1 MKVLA
6 SGVSKDYGDFRK
18 ELVEKRKYQDLQN
31 IHVGDELFE
40 LFMKFDNHNSHEE
53 IQRLLRLRAE
63 NPNARLPGEEN
74 MWSKLAVVILKC
86 MKS

>member
-6 SGVSKDYGDFRK
+6 SGVSRDYGDFKR
-18 ELVEKRKYQDLQN
+18 ELIDTRKYQDLQN
-31 IHVGDELFE
+31 IHVGDDLFE
-40 LFMKFDNHNSHEE
+40 LFMKFDNHNSPEE
-53 IQRLLRLRAE
+53 IQRLIRLRAE